1 MKKSKRI
8 PRFYNL
14 LFTGFLMSR
23 SVSSTGVEKV
33 SLGYFDRQ

>member
-14 LFTGFLMSR
+14 LFTGFLVSR
-23 SVSSTGVEKV
+23 SVSSTVLKKC
-33 SLGYFDRQ
+33 